1 MPPHRIYLARHGKIE
16 GDEEKRYIGQSDWE
30 LSQVGLMQAE
40 RLHQTLRANHLE
52 QIYCSSLRRTRQT
65 AEIIA
70 ADRELMPVALLELQ
84 ELNMGDW
91 EGVKFAD
98 IRANYPEEFERR
110 GEDLANFRPTGGE
123 SFTDLY
129 ERVIPVFQHIMS
141 SARKDILMV
150 AHAGVNRVILAHAL
164 GLPLSCIFRFKQDYG
179 CLNVIRF
186 DGQVFCVEKLNW
198 VPSPYFTNI

>member
-1 MPPHRIYLARHGKIE
+1 MPTHRIYLVRHGKIE

-30 LSQVGLMQAE
+30 LSQVGLMQAK
-40 RLHQTLRANHLE
+40 RLHQTLSAIHLE

-70 ADRELMPVALLELQ
+70 AGRELMPVALMELQ

-91 EGVKFAD
+91 EGEKFAA
-98 IRANYPEEFERR
+98 IQAKYPEEFERR
-110 GEDLANFRPTGGE
+110 GEDLANFRPSGGE

-141 SARKDILMV
+141 SARNDILLV

-186 DGQVFCVEKLNW
+186 DGPALCVEKMNW
-198 VPSPYFTNI
+198 VKGIRGAN